1 MNIVERAKNILLKPK
16 EEWEVIKTEDTT
28 VNALFTQ
35 YAVILAAIPAV
46 AGFLGY
52 SIFGLHAGFKTFRM
66 PIGTSFGWAV
76 ITYVLMLAGIYL
88 IGFLIDVFAPT
99 FGSTKNMVQSMKV
112 AVYSYTATWVGGIF
126 YIFPVLSFLVML
138 ASIYSLVLMYMGLKR
153 VKDVP
158 QDKMLGYFITVIVVA
173 IVVYLIIGAITSALI
188 FSGYA
193 MGAM

>member
-16 EEWEVIKTEDTT
+16 EEWEVIKNEETT

-46 AGFLGY
+46 AGFIGY
-52 SIFGLHAGFKTFRM
+52 SVFGVNFGFRTFRM
-66 PIGTSFGWAV
+66 PIGSSFGWAV
-76 ITYVLMLAGIYL
+76 LTYVLMLVGIYL
-88 IGFLIDVFAPT
+88 IGFLIDTFAPT
-99 FGSTKNMVQSMKV
+99 FGSTKNLTQSMKV
-112 AVYSYTATWVGGIF
+112 AVYGYTASWVGGIF

-138 ASIYSLVLMYMGLKR
+138 AGIYSLVLMYMGLKR

-158 QDKMLGYFITVIVVA
+158 QEKMLGYFITVIVIT
-173 IVVYLIIGAITSALI
+173 IVVYFIIIAITSAVI

-193 MGAM
+193 IGAM

>member
-16 EEWEVIKTEDTT
+16 EEWEVIKTEETT

-52 SIFGLHAGFKTFRM
+52 SVFGMNLGFKTFRV

-76 ITYVLMLAGIYL
+76 ITYVLMLVGIYL
-88 IGFLIDVFAPT
+88 IGFLIDAFAPT

-112 AVYSYTATWVGGIF
+112 AVYAYTATWVGGIF

-138 ASIYSLVLMYMGLKR
+138 ASIYSLILMYMGLKR

-158 QDKMLGYFITVIVVA
+158 QDKMLGYFITVIIVA
-173 IVVYLIIGAITSALI
+173 IVVYFVIGAITTAVI
-188 FSGYA
+188 FSGHA

>member
-16 EEWEVIKTEDTT
+16 EEWEVIKNEETT

-46 AGFLGY
+46 AGLLGY
-52 SIFGLHAGFKTFRM
+52 SVFGMNFGFKTFRM
-66 PIGTSFGWAV
+66 PITTSFGWAV
-76 ITYVLMLAGIYL
+76 LTYILMLVGIYL
-88 IGFLIDVFAPT
+88 IGFLIDTFAPT
-99 FGSTKNMVQSMKV
+99 FGSTKNLTQSMKV
-112 AVYSYTATWVGGIF
+112 AVYAYTASWVGGIF

-138 ASIYSLVLMYMGLKR
+138 AGIYSLVLMYMGLKR

-158 QDKMLGYFITVIVVA
+158 QEKMLGYFITVIVIA
-173 IVVYLIIGAITSALI
+173 IIVYFVIGAITTAVV